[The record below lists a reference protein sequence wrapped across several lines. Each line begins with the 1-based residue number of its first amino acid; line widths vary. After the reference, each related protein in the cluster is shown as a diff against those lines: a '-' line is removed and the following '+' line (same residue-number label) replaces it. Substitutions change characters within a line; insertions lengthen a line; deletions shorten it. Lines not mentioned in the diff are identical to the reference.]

1 MSPFPTWNRVNR
13 WTLEQSQRALM
24 RAYQGALNLQSL
36 EIEHFQGQKIAP
48 SATVGLSTFEYF
60 KIKLDRELRQI
71 RLNLLQFQAGNFWLQ
86 NLSIASQ
93 QQENEV
99 LSRLDFIESVIAK
112 YRQPAEEP
120 IPTTEPVESSGGLVQ
135 RAPKAGFWTSPPDP
149 TAQNE
154 EALIQQ
160 FRVLRQQRKIG
171 IRFLVLL
178 VVVPLCVQVVSKNFI
193 YSPIV
198 DYLRVSSVPIAKIQF
213 NEEIAHQY
221 LEEFMR
227 FREALEI
234 QELLGIPASD
244 GLTKAQRLQHKAKE
258 IVDEAAHR
266 SQEGIKN
273 ILADLTSLV
282 SFTLLIIFFKKQFA
296 IARSFI
302 GQYFLGL
309 SDVTKVFIFILLTD
323 IFVGFHSAEGWEVVL
338 GSLMSHVGLTE
349 NRNLIFIFI
358 ATVPVLLDS
367 LFKLLIFNYFT
378 RRSPS
383 AVAILEKMQK

>member
-1 MSPFPTWNRVNR
+1 
-13 WTLEQSQRALM
+13 M
-24 RAYQGALNLQSL
+24 RAYQGALSLQSL

-48 SATVGLSTFEYF
+48 SATVGLSTFDYF

-86 NLSIASQ
+86 NLTTATH

-99 LSRLDFIESVIAK
+99 LQRLDFIESVIAK
-112 YRQPAEEP
+112 YRQEAEEP
-120 IPTTEPVESSGGLVQ
+120 VTTIEPADSLGGLVQ
-135 RAPKAGFWTSPPDP
+135 RNPKGGFWTSPPDP

-178 VVVPLCVQVVSKNFI
+178 VVVPLSVQFISKNLV

-198 DYLRVSSVPIAKIQF
+198 DYLRVSSVPIANIQF

-234 QELLGIPASD
+234 QELLGIPSND
-244 GLTKAQRLQHKAKE
+244 GKTKEQRLQRKAEE

-282 SFTLLIIFFKKQFA
+282 SFTLLVIFFKKQFA

-338 GSLMSHVGLTE
+338 GTLMSHVGLTE
-349 NRNLIFIFI
+349 NRNFIFIFI

>member
-1 MSPFPTWNRVNR
+1 
-13 WTLEQSQRALM
+13 M

-36 EIEHFQGQKIAP
+36 EVEHFQGQKIAP

-99 LSRLDFIESVIAK
+99 LQRLDFIESVIAK
-112 YRQPAEEP
+112 YRQEAEEP

-149 TAQNE
+149 NAQNE

-160 FRVLRQQRKIG
+160 FRLLRQQRKIG

-178 VVVPLCVQVVSKNFI
+178 VVIPLCVQVISKNFI

-198 DYLRVSSVPIAKIQF
+198 DYFRVSSVPIAKIQF

-221 LEEFMR
+221 LEEFTR

-234 QELLGIPASD
+234 QELLGIPSND
-244 GLTKAQRLQHKAKE
+244 GKTKEQRLQHKAEE

-282 SFTLLIIFFKKQFA
+282 TFTLLIIFFKKQFA

-302 GQYFLGL
+302 GHYFLGL

-349 NRNLIFIFI
+349 NRNLIFVFI